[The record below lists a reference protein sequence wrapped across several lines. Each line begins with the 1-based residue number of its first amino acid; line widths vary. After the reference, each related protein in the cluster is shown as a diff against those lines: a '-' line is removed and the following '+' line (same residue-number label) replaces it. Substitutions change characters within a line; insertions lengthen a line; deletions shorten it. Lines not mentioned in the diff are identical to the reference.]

1 MEGLLVVLWIF
12 TGSIPLSSQLHII
25 TGTISNTIANSNI
38 DTDRFI
44 PVLCSLSLHEP
55 FTTDTENDTVLSQ
68 LNHQPDMPLDSLE
81 PVSPL
86 SSSFSQSS
94 SGSMNNIPSTSGSDN
109 NSSVDG
115 LSSNIHPNSS
125 QIYISSGSESENE
138 ESETSYIPKHIRT
151 KKVFKHSKQ
160 HPPDPDDLPPCRVC
174 GERASGLHYGV
185 NTCEPCK
192 VSFYQQLSL
201 NHML

>member
-1 MEGLLVVLWIF
+1 
-12 TGSIPLSSQLHII
+12 
-25 TGTISNTIANSNI
+25 
-38 DTDRFI
+38 
-44 PVLCSLSLHEP
+44 
-55 FTTDTENDTVLSQ
+55 
-68 LNHQPDMPLDSLE
+68 MPLDSLE

-86 SSSFSQSS
+86 SSPFSQSS
-94 SGSMNNIPSTSGSDN
+94 SGSTNNIPSTSGSEHH
-109 NSSVDG
+109 SSVDG
-115 LSSNIHPNSS
+115 HSSNIHSNSS
-125 QIYISSGSESENE
+125 HIYISSGSSSENE
-138 ESETSYIPKHIRT
+138 ESETRYIPKHIRT

-201 NHML
+201 KHICVTPLQTMFQFETCRPVCLVKEIIQNHGPTIVNCTIMKYRVHTWRKENTRTC

>member
-1 MEGLLVVLWIF
+1 
-12 TGSIPLSSQLHII
+12 
-25 TGTISNTIANSNI
+25 
-38 DTDRFI
+38 
-44 PVLCSLSLHEP
+44 
-55 FTTDTENDTVLSQ
+55 
-68 LNHQPDMPLDSLE
+68 MPLDSLE
-81 PVSPL
+81 SSSTL
-86 SSSFSQSS
+86 SSPFSHSS
-94 SGSMNNIPSTSGSDN
+94 SGSMNNILYISGSEH

-115 LSSNIHPNSS
+115 LSSNIHSNSS
-125 QIYISSGSESENE
+125 QIYISSGSSSENE

-192 VSFYQQLSL
+192 VSFYRQLSL
-201 NHML
+201 NHVSTPHPTMCQFKHGDHLA